1 MLKSDSTIYVS
12 VDVEPVGL
20 SNTADRSVKWNTT
33 NIPTLLIEQFLT
45 KIC

>member
-1 MLKSDSTIYVS
+1 MLKSDSTIYAS

-20 SNTADRSVKWNTT
+20 SNTADGSIKWNANDTL
-33 NIPTLLIEQFLT
+33 TLLIEQFLT